1 MPLEFESLS
10 HGRIAFGFFNIETDM
25 ILLVRTGASHIPPHR
40 RAQEAQKESTSP
52 IREAHPV
59 DEELHHYFIS
69 AQDFCRYVAQAAK
82 ENHPPYPTVWE
93 VYLIERG
100 SDIGNLMGAIYG
112 IDFRGFIGEV
122 YKLFP
127 FPKHREDFKQKPE
140 GFKNRTLIEALIQH
154 FAKRVQ
160 IPFAVD
166 QRDDKI
172 GIGEYL
178 FNRATFQELVK
189 YVWSGG
195 FPRWKDEVQPD
206 YVLKMKDSIAQSKNP
221 LFIGLTLT

>member
-25 ILLVRTGASHIPPHR
+25 ILL
-40 RAQEAQKESTSP
+40 E
-52 IREAHPV
+52 
-59 DEELHHYFIS
+59 HYFLS
-69 AQDFCRYVAQAAK
+69 AQDFCRYMTQAAK
-82 ENHPPYPTVWE
+82 ENHPIYQTVWE
-93 VYLIERG
+93 VYLIEHG

-127 FPKHREDFKQKPE
+127 FPKHQEDFKQKPE
-140 GFKNRTLIEALIQH
+140 GFKNRMLIEALIQH
-154 FAKRVQ
+154 FAKKDS
-160 IPFAVD
+160 IPFVIN
-166 QRDDKI
+166 QEDDKI

-178 FNRATFQELVK
+178 FDRASFQGLVK

-195 FPRWKDEVQPD
+195 FPRWKNEVRPD
-206 YVLKMKDSIAQSKNP
+206 YVLKMKDSVEKSKNP
-221 LFIGLTLT
+221 LFIGLTLP